1 MLVVMTQYQGQILG
15 PIAKVLGW
23 VMNLVYNLM
32 HTLFGTQN
40 VALSIIVF
48 TVIFYMLMMPLTYMQ
63 QKTSALQRR
72 IKPELDEITKKY
84 KGRRDQDSMM
94 AQQEEQQQ
102 LYDKY
107 GISMTGTCLQSL
119 IQIVPLFALY
129 RVFLNVPAYLT
140 NLKGIFTDLVSGIMG
155 TEGYAGIMENLVTT
169 ANLRGQTVDFSSTDT
184 TAVGNY
190 IIDVLYKMTES
201 GWDSTREAFP
211 ALTDLVTSTQNALA
225 KVNYF
230 FGLNISDTPFNQ
242 IKDAWAS
249 KSYLVLI
256 AALAIPLL
264 NYLFQL
270 ITIKTMP
277 TSGGEGQ
284 MEQQMKTMNTMMPL
298 MSLVIGFSVPV
309 GLGLYWAIG
318 GLVRGVQNYFLNRHF
333 DRIDLDALIEKNK
346 EKAAKKAAKRGERR
360 NFYAAATA
368 NAKNGSLSSRA
379 GISQEQADALD
390 RAREARERAA
400 KGSLASKANLVRD
413 YNEGRRSVSDKD
425 E

>member
-1 MLVVMTQYQGQILG
+1 MFVVLTQYQGQILG
-15 PIAKVLGW
+15 PIAKLLGW
-23 VMNLVYNLM
+23 VMNWVYNLM
-32 HTLFGTQN
+32 YTLFGTQN

-48 TVIFYMLMMPLTYMQ
+48 TVLFYMLMMPLTYMQ

-72 IKPELDEITKKY
+72 IKPELDAIQKKY

-107 GISMTGTCLQSL
+107 GISMTGTCLQSI
-119 IQIVPLFALY
+119 IQIFPLFALY
-129 RVFLNVPAYLT
+129 RVFYNVPAYLT
-140 NLKGIFTDLVSGIMG
+140 NLKGIFSNLVTGIMG
-155 TEGYAGIMENLVTT
+155 TEGYAGTMETLASS
-169 ANLRGQTVDFSSTDT
+169 ANLAGQAVDFTTTDT
-184 TAVGNY
+184 TAMGNY
-190 IIDVLYKMTES
+190 IVDVLYKLSET
-201 GWDSTREAFP
+201 GWDSARSAFP
-211 ALTDLVTSTQNALA
+211 ALTDLITSTQNALA

-230 FGLNISDTPFNQ
+230 IGLNISDTPFNQ
-242 IKDAWAS
+242 MKAAWAD
-249 KSYLVLI
+249 KNWLILI
-256 AALAIPLL
+256 AALAIPLF

-277 TSGGEGQ
+277 SSGGDGQ

-318 GLVRGVQNYFLNRHF
+318 ALVRAVQNFFLNRHF
-333 DRIDLDALIEKNK
+333 DHIDLDSLIEKNK
-346 EKAAKKAAKRGERR
+346 EKAEKKAAKRGERKAI
-360 NFYAAATA
+360 YAAATA
-368 NAKNGSLSSRA
+368 NTKNGSLYSRA
-379 GISQEQADALD
+379 GISQEQAEILD

-400 KGSLASKANLVRD
+400 SGSLAAKANLVRD
-413 YNEGRRSVSDKD
+413 YNEGRRSVSNKD